1 MAALADPGKA
11 ARLVEAAGNAKDR
24 DATGRPKRVK
34 SFVAYLGS
42 ERVVAVP
49 LTTAG
54 DIMAAEEVLGKGGET
69 TPFVQLQFQART
81 QGWLVWR
88 ALKRHP
94 DETER
99 PDTTF
104 DAWRETVDQ
113 IWDEEAEV
121 VPLEETKGRSQPSLV
136 E

>member
-11 ARLVEAAGNAKDR
+11 ARLVEAAGQTD
-24 DATGRPKRVK
+24 DEEVVGRPKRTK
-34 SFVAYLGS
+34 SFVSYLGS
-42 ERVVAVP
+42 ERIVAVP

-54 DIMAAEEVLGKGGET
+54 DIMAAEEALGKDGET

-88 ALKRHP
+88 ALGRHP
-94 DETER
+94 DEAER
-99 PDTTF
+99 PALKF

-113 IWDEEAEV
+113 IWDEEADV
-121 VPLEETKGRSQPSLV
+121 VPLEEVKGPLQPSSV
-136 E
+136 G